1 MCASMSY
8 AVLFHVN
15 VDMLL
20 GITGLDSQL
29 GKNRLLM
36 SISLGLVM

>member
-20 GITGLDSQL
+20 ALIH
-29 GKNRLLM
+29 N
-36 SISLGLVM
+36 LVKIDY